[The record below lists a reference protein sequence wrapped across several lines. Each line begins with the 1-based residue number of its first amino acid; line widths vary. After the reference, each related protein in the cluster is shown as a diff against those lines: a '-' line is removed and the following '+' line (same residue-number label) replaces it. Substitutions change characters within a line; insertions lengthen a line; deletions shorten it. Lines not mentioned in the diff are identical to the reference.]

1 MSNLNIFQYNRSLF
15 LSGHA
20 SGAIRYLS
28 IGRFRWLKIIVI
40 VYLTL
45 GIVFYFLQDKF
56 LFHPA
61 PLPADYAY
69 HFDRPFSEVNIPIN
83 KNEIINLVKFFPKD
97 SVRKGVVLFFHGN
110 MENINRYAKFADIFT
125 NKGYEVWM
133 PDYPGFGKSTGE
145 LTEKKLYQVA
155 SLTYTLANAKYTK
168 DNIVIYGKSLG
179 TGIASQLASVNNCR
193 VLILETPYYSI
204 PDLFSYYVPLYPT
217 GILSK
222 YKIPVYEY
230 LHKVKAH
237 VIIFHGTAD
246 EVIPYR
252 CAVKL
257 KSALKETDEFISIP
271 GGQHNNLNNFDVVQ
285 KKINTLPAIN

>member
-1 MSNLNIFQYNRSLF
+1 MSNLNFNKHNRSLF

-20 SGAIRYLS
+20 STSLRYLHV
-28 IGRFRWLKIIVI
+28 GRFGWLKITFI

-56 LFHPA
+56 LFHPV

-69 HFDRPFSEVNIPIN
+69 HFDRPFRELNIPTDKKETIN
-83 KNEIINLVKFFPKD
+83 IIQFFPKD
-97 SVRKGVVLFFHGN
+97 SLRKGVVLYFHGN

-145 LTEKKLYQVA
+145 LTEKKLYQMA
-155 SLTYTLANAKYTK
+155 SLTYTMANAKYPK
-168 DNIVIYGKSLG
+168 NNIFIYGKSLG
-179 TGIASQLASVNNCR
+179 TGIASQLASVKDCR

-204 PDLFSYYVPLYPT
+204 PDLFSCYVPLYPT
-217 GILSK
+217 GIISK
-222 YKIPVYEY
+222 YKIPTYEY
-230 LHKVKAH
+230 LNKVKAP
-237 VIIFHGTAD
+237 ILILHGTDD

-252 CAVKL
+252 CGVKL
-257 KSALKETDEFISIP
+257 KSALKPADEFISIQ
-271 GGQHNNLNNFDVVQ
+271 GGKHNNLNNFEVLK
-285 KKINTLPAIN
+285 KKINNLLDN